1 VVDIPVVGSLEEGN
15 LEEDIPVVDIRGVGS
30 LEEDI
35 LMVRGKLSLLQERA
49 SDAYVRTEWP
59 IVP

>member
-1 VVDIPVVGSLEEGN
+1 VVDISVVGSLEEGN

-35 LMVRGKLSLLQERA
+35 LAEGRHQEEA
-49 SDAYVRTEWP
+49 A
-59 IVP
+59 